1 MDKSQLIMLLL
12 PVIMIQIIL
21 MVTALIYLYRAKSVR
36 GKKWIWALV
45 IVFLNIVGSILF
57 FAVGRRES

>member
-21 MVTALIYLYRAKSVR
+21 MVTALTYLYRAKSVR